1 MRTKRLKKLLMG
13 LGLTRNQANHLVADQ
28 QKNGSPTISNAVYYK
43 VVKDS
48 IGAPLWS
55 DLRPFIWSIVL
66 K

>member
-28 QKNGSPTISNAVYYK
+28 RENGSPTISNAAYYK

-48 IGAPLWS
+48 IAAPLWN
-55 DLRPFIWSIVL
+55 DLRPYIWSIVL